1 MKIAWKVNLTFF
13 RILLHFLMPFKIG
26 NFDWGLEFCLTKQF
40 IRGFDLVVLFH
51 LLSLQLH
58 FSDFGCFQSAYIQYC
73 AKVTQ
78 AKCANFVLCLR
89 ELSRKVRAKVRV
101 TIQDLLSEISL
112 EQRTLFRWTFGTKRN
127 FTMTSIIS
135 LAQCPKFRV
144 RQAQQFLTRSIR
156 SSRHVTYAK
165 YTEGFQ
171 RTL

>member
-1 MKIAWKVNLTFF
+1 MPKFLQNNFAFDSAIFNVVENPRPFQGPTYSLKFKTFF
-13 RILLHFLMPFKIG
+13 M
-26 NFDWGLEFCLTKQF
+26 GL
-40 IRGFDLVVLFH
+40 
-51 LLSLQLH
+51 
-58 FSDFGCFQSAYIQYC
+58 QYC

-101 TIQDLLSEISL
+101 TIQGLLSEISL
-112 EQRTLFRWTFGTKRN
+112 EQRTLFRRTFGTKRN
-127 FTMTSIIS
+127 FTMTSVIS
-135 LAQCPKFRV
+135 LAQCPKFHV
-144 RQAQQFLTRSIR
+144 RQTQQFLTRSIR